1 MKTLDD
7 LWYVSGTVHV
17 ALKDK
22 VFQPSNIFRNTKELV
37 DIANYLEDGV
47 SAKDPVM
54 FLYGAGGLDNRTIFK
69 SVKIAAIYI
78 FMALDL
84 DVYIA
89 ARTAP
94 ELLGGGAPLTK
105 VKYTLSIL
113 QVYFNLIKYRRRSI
127 LQVYIIST
135 KEVHLKHILWN

>member
-54 FLYGAGGLDNRTIFK
+54 FLYSAGGLDNRQ
-69 SVKIAAIYI
+69 Y
-78 FMALDL
+78 L
-84 DVYIA
+84 
-89 ARTAP
+89 
-94 ELLGGGAPLTK
+94 
-105 VKYTLSIL
+105 
-113 QVYFNLIKYRRRSI
+113 NLWR
-127 LQVYIIST
+127 
-135 KEVHLKHILWN
+135 